1 MSIFNKPKFA
11 FCFTGGGSRGA
22 VQIGMLKEFVKS
34 GVLPVAV
41 SGSSVGSLNAAYYAS
56 NPTIEGVMELENIW
70 LGMRESVIFPN
81 NTSDL
86 IKGIFSNNYTVSNA
100 GLIELIE
107 KVKIRNIEDSKIP
120 LYINTTLLQ
129 NGDNVVHSQG
139 KLAEILLASCAI
151 PGLFSPVL
159 IKGEL
164 HIDGGVSY
172 IAPIS
177 PLKLHRPKKIYVF
190 DSTGPTHNPK
200 QKTAL
205 DILKTGFNYSNR
217 SQIMN
222 LDTDNK
228 VKVISL
234 PSSSY
239 TKDSRNF
246 ENTSTLIREG
256 ELIAREILGR
266 DER

>member
-1 MSIFNKPKFA
+1 MSFFSKPKFA

-22 VQIGMLKEFVKS
+22 VQIGMLKEFIKS

-41 SGSSVGSLNAAYYAS
+41 SGSSVGALNAAYYSS
-56 NPTIEGVMELENIW
+56 NPTLEGILELENIW
-70 LGMRESVIFPN
+70 LEMKESVIFPN

-86 IKGIFSNNYTVSNA
+86 VKGIFSNNFTVSNL
-100 GLIELIE
+100 GLIDLIE
-107 KVKIRNIEDSKIP
+107 KLKIRKIEDSKIP

-129 NGDNVVHSQG
+129 NGDSVVHTRGELSQ
-139 KLAEILLASCAI
+139 ILLASCAI
-151 PGLFSPVL
+151 PGIFSPVL
-159 IKGEL
+159 INQEL

-172 IAPIS
+172 IAPVT
-177 PLKLHRPKKIYVF
+177 PLRAHNPSRIFVF

-217 SQIMN
+217 SQIMS
-222 LDTDNK
+222 LTSDSK
-228 VKVISL
+228 IKVISL
-234 PSSSY
+234 PSSKY

-246 ENTSTLIREG
+246 ENTITLIREG
-256 ELIAREILGR
+256 ELAARELLKG
-266 DER
+266 ERR